1 MHSGHHHYNVL
12 IEMCFRHDI
21 QLKYGSLSVKQ
32 QSITLWFFSFVSK
45 LLKICLRFFNLESWK
60 KKKSWYIEMDPVP
73 LLWSSTDFTR
83 LINNTTLSCDRHK
96 WTLHVLWNV
105 MLLLA
110 WHKFQQLLINNS
122 LFEVVVS
129 GWLQGNVFFYPK

>member
-1 MHSGHHHYNVL
+1 
-12 IEMCFRHDI
+12 MCFRHDI

-32 QSITLWFFSFVSK
+32 QSITLWYFSFVSK

-60 KKKSWYIEMDPVP
+60 KIILVYRNGP
-73 LLWSSTDFTR
+73 LLWSFTDFTR
-83 LINNTTLSCDRHK
+83 FINNTTLSCNRHK

-129 GWLQGNVFFYPK
+129 GWLQGNGFFLSLIVYIHFQGWLV